1 MVFGFQ
7 FLDSGAHDCRMYTL
21 CNRYRNW
28 TSETTVYATS
38 PDAAFA
44 DVEQAVLSLDC
55 SKIKGIPY
63 HGFEFNSEGNFLL
76 H

>member
-1 MVFGFQ
+1 M
-7 FLDSGAHDCRMYTL
+7 
-21 CNRYRNW
+21 
-28 TSETTVYATS
+28 YATS

-63 HGFEFNSEGNFLL
+63 HGFEFNSEGNFFIALTL
-76 H
+76 NSKL